1 MANTTYFGWETPDDT
16 DLVKDGAAAIR
27 TLGQAIDTSMQDLEG
42 GTTGQILSKNSNA
55 DMDFVWVTND
65 VGDITAVTAGTG
77 ITGGGTSGAV
87 TVSFDQANFGGGQFA
102 AGKNKVING
111 NMILDQRNTASSA
124 ITINGSNIY
133 TLDRWVGFGQAAD
146 GVFTVQQ
153 DSSAPTGFTKSL
165 KATVTTA
172 DASIAATQSYFVAQ
186 RIEGPNIFDFA
197 FGSAGAKTITVS
209 FWVRSSL
216 TGTFGASIRNGT
228 NDRSYVFSYSISVAD
243 TWEKKTATIPG
254 DTTGTWLTDNTTG
267 LQLTFGLGQ
276 GTDRAETAG
285 AWYASNRVGV
295 TGQTQVIGTLNA
307 TWYVTG
313 VQLEIGNVAT
323 PFQTATGTLQGELAA
338 CQRYYY
344 RATIAVTPSRLGVGI
359 VSSTTN
365 ADLTIFYPVPMRTSP
380 TALEQNGTATD
391 YSVITSGNTITIC
404 NAVPNFGN
412 ASTTQAQTNF
422 PVASGLVAGQACL
435 GRPVN
440 TNAYLGWS
448 AEL

>member
-1 MANTTYFGWETPDDT
+1 MATVTPNFNWPVPTST
-16 DLVKDGAAAIR
+16 DLVKDGATAIEA
-27 TLGQAIDTSMQDLEG
+27 LGDSIDASLVDLKG
-42 GTTGQILSKNSNA
+42 GTTGQILSKTSNT
-55 DMDFVWVTND
+55 DMDFTWVAND

-102 AGKNKVING
+102 AGKNKIING
-111 NMILDQRNTASSA
+111 DFNVNQRAFTSS
-124 ITINGSNIY
+124 TSSG
-133 TLDRWVGFGQAAD
+133 TFGFDRFSSIMVD
-146 GVFTVQQ
+146 G
-153 DSSAPTGFTKSL
+153 
-165 KATVTTA
+165 TVTYSAQTFTTGAAPVAGYEGKNFARIVTTGQTLATA
-172 DASIAATQSYFVAQ
+172 RANLTQG
-186 RIEGPNIFDFA
+186 IEDVRA
-197 FGSAGAKTITVS
+197 LAGQTATVS
-209 FWVRSSL
+209 FWAKAA
-216 TGTFGASIRNGT
+216 TGTPKIAIELNQSFGTGGSPSAGVQTYAGQVTLSTSWARYSVTIAIPSISGKTIGT
-228 NDRSYVFSYSISVAD
+228 NSDSA
-243 TWEKKTATIPG
+243 
-254 DTTGTWLTDNTTG
+254 
-267 LQLTFGLGQ
+267 LQLNLFVS
-276 GTDRAETAG
+276 AG
-285 AWYASNRVGV
+285 SN
-295 TGQTQVIGTLNA
+295 LNA
-307 TWYVTG
+307 RTGSLGIQSNTFDIWG
-313 VQLEIGNVAT
+313 VQAEAGSVAT

-344 RATIAVTPSRLGVGI
+344 RATIAVTPSRLGVGM
-359 VSSTTN
+359 VSATTN

-412 ASTTQAQTNF
+412 ATTTQAQTNF